1 MFIVITIFKDLFVYQ
16 VRLVNFKMQS
26 SLFIQMKEKWK
37 QPSIKFIIQ
46 EKRVFTW
53 VIEYIN

>member
-26 SLFIQMKEKWK
+26 SLFIQMKEK
-37 QPSIKFIIQ
+37 
-46 EKRVFTW
+46 
-53 VIEYIN
+53 